1 MMEEKGVRKYE
12 VESTRGL
19 IPRWYSKKSGWGRTG
34 GEKKRER
41 VDSAETRTRERNRH
55 HVTNDGTYKRTAT
68 TLLRKWFVYYV
79 VTLRSQ
85 ANRR

>member
-1 MMEEKGVRKYE
+1 MEEKGVRKRGRE
-12 VESTRGL
+12 HSRLNPAMVEQEIGL
-19 IPRWYSKKSGWGRTG
+19 EEDRRR
-34 GEKKRER
+34 ERERER
-41 VDSAETRTRERNRH
+41 VDSAERRTRKRNRH
-55 HVTNDGTYKRTAT
+55 HVTNDGTYKRAAT

>member
-1 MMEEKGVRKYE
+1 MEEKGVRKRGRE
-12 VESTRGL
+12 HSRLNPAMVEQEIGL
-19 IPRWYSKKSGWGRTG
+19 
-34 GEKKRER
+34 GEDRRRERERER
-41 VDSAETRTRERNRH
+41 VDSAETKTRERNRH

>member
-1 MMEEKGVRKYE
+1 MMEEKGVRKRGRE
-12 VESTRGL
+12 HSRLNPATVEQEIGLGEGRRRERERGL
-19 IPRWYSKKSGWGRTG
+19 TVSREGRESVT
-34 GEKKRER
+34 
-41 VDSAETRTRERNRH
+41 A
-55 HVTNDGTYKRTAT
+55 TNDGTYKRAAT